1 MTKFKT
7 FLACAILLVTAAFT
21 SSSLTAAGC
30 GGGSCAYGP
39 YAGNR
44 TGWGTNQV
52 YMPSGSCSNGQCD
65 GNYYNDGYASS
76 YNYGSSYS
84 YPSYNYGS
92 SYSYPSYNYG
102 SSYGYDGSYSR
113 GMNYSYPSY
122 GSSYGYGYGF
132 RR

>member
-44 TGWGTNQV
+44 TGWGTDKV
-52 YMPSGSCSNGQCD
+52 YMPNGSCSSGQC
-65 GNYYNDGYASS
+65 GNYNDGYS
-76 YNYGSSYS
+76 YGSSYS
-84 YPSYNYGS
+84 YPSYSYGS
-92 SYSYPSYNYG
+92 N
-102 SSYGYDGSYSR
+102 YGYDGYYSR

-122 GSSYGYGYGF
+122 DYGYSHYGYARGF